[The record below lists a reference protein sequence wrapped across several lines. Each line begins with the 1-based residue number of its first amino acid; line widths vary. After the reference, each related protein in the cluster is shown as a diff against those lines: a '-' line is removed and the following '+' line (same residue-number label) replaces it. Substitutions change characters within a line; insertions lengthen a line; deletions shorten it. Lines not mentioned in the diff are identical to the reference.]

1 VRWRKLGL
9 VYAPDGSQ
17 SWARSHALA
26 PTPIPTSNGGLRIY
40 FATCDADMRGHVTYV
55 EVDPSKPQNVLRAP
69 TRPVLAPGE
78 SGCFDDNGVNVTAII
93 QMGDELWMYYFGY
106 QLAHKVRYLLFTGL
120 AISRDGGE
128 TFTRVSQVPLLDRS
142 DEERFVRSAPTVLQ
156 APGGGFHMWYV
167 SGNEYIEVDGKQV
180 PRYGLRYL
188 HSNDGLS
195 WGRAGRPVIEPA
207 DDDEYGFGRP
217 FAVPMSN
224 GYRLWYSIR
233 SRSRW
238 YRIGFA
244 DSPDGTNWGRRDAEA
259 GIDVAPEGWDSR
271 IVCYASVITLNNR
284 TYMFYNGNDYGRAG
298 FGIAELQSD

>member
-1 VRWRKLGL
+1 
-9 VYAPDGSQ
+9 
-17 SWARSHALA
+17 
-26 PTPIPTSNGGLRIY
+26 
-40 FATCDADMRGHVTYV
+40 MRGHVTYV
-55 EVDPSKPQNVLRAP
+55 EVDPDKPQNVLRAAS
-69 TRPVLAPGE
+69 RPVLAPGE
-78 SGCFDDNGVNVTAII
+78 PGCFDDNGVNVTAII
-93 QMGDELWMYYFGY
+93 QMGDEFWMYYFGY
-106 QLAHKVRYLLFTGL
+106 QLAYKVRYLLFAGL

-128 TFTRVSQVPLLDRS
+128 TFTRVSQVPILDRS

-188 HSNDGLS
+188 HSDDGLT
-195 WGRAGRPVIEPA
+195 WGPAGRPVIAPA

-224 GYRLWYSIR
+224 GFRLWYSIR
-233 SRSRW
+233 SRSKW

-244 DSPDGTNWGRRDAEA
+244 DSPDGTTWRRRDAEA
-259 GIDVAPEGWDSR
+259 GIDVSPEGWDSR

-284 TYMFYNGNDYGRAG
+284 SYMFYNGNDYGRAG